1 MNRKG
6 CVNSLLTLL
15 GGQNCDSHCGAPGSH
30 AQLFKLGSHNQ
41 SLTLK
46 ILKKLA
52 TTLAPINNVIG
63 LEVLNEPQD
72 DSALSSFYQEAIR
85 AIREASS
92 NVCLPVYLG
101 DAWNVEK
108 YSEFIAKHQ
117 DQFDFCVLDTHQYF
131 CHMPA
136 DHAKTAEQHTK
147 HLQTGLKDKLISAA
161 RRIRGSLVVGEWAVV
176 LNGKSIPKGQHDGDV
191 MRDFGH
197 AQLGVWDAACAGQI
211 YWTYKTADDKWY
223 WSYIYCHNNKI
234 LPENM
239 GGFVAARG
247 DPQGLAGQQ
256 DGSAQSAKQEHV
268 NYWQQQKNGQAV
280 VDNAWRFEQGYKTGY
295 QVALRFL
302 ESQSRVG
309 FVGQLAHEYAMQH
322 LAQSQEDKDAAKANA
337 WQFEHGFMQAVLAVN
352 QQLT

>member
-1 MNRKG
+1 M
-6 CVNSLLTLL
+6 LLFSSL
-15 GGQNCDSHCGAPGSH
+15 GGQNYDSHSGTSGKNP
-30 AQLFKLGSHNQ
+30 QLFKLGSHNQ

-72 DSALSSFYQEAIR
+72 DSSLGSFYQEAIKT
-85 AIREASS
+85 IRGASS
-92 NVCLPVYLG
+92 NASLPVYIG

-147 HLQTGLKDKLISAA
+147 HLQTGLKDKLISAS

-176 LNGKSIPKGQHDGDV
+176 LNNKSIPQGRHDGDV
-191 MRDFGH
+191 MREFGQ
-197 AQLGVWDAACAGQI
+197 AQLAVYDQACAGQF

-223 WSYIYCHNNKI
+223 WSYIYCHNNRI
-234 LPENM
+234 LPQNM
-239 GGFVAARG
+239 GGYVQG
-247 DPQGLAGQQ
+247 DPQSLTGQQ
-256 DGSAQSAKQEHV
+256 DGAAEAAKQEHLG
-268 NYWQQQKNGQAV
+268 YWQQQKNGQAV
-280 VDNAWRFEQGYKTGY
+280 VDNAWRFEEGFKTGY

-302 ESQSRVG
+302 QLQSRVG
-309 FVGQLAHEYAMQH
+309 FAGQLAHEYAMQH
-322 LAQSQEDKDAAKANA
+322 LAQSQQDKDAAKANI
-337 WQFEHGFMQAVLAVN
+337 WQFEHGFMQAVVAVN
-352 QQLT
+352 QQLK